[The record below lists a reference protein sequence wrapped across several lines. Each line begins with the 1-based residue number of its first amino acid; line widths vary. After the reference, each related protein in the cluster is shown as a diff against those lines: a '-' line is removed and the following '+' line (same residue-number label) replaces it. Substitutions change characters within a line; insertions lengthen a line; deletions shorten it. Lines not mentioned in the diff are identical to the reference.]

1 MAIFHQGQWGPVARG
16 VGHSVKRPTMVAG
29 VVVTAEHRRATR
41 SGRGHAVAL
50 EAAIILPALILMVA
64 LVIALAR
71 VALAEQAVG
80 AAASQAARAASLERS
95 PQSGHRAAEA
105 AVEAALLDADIGCGS
120 RIVVV
125 DAAGLSAPLGTPSS
139 VSVAVTCVIS
149 YDVSIPGF
157 AGTTTVAVTRTSPV
171 DTYRGR

>member
-1 MAIFHQGQWGPVARG
+1 MARG
-16 VGHSVKRPTMVAG
+16 VGHGVKRPTGVAG
-29 VVVTAEHRRATR
+29 LVVFARHRRTTR
-41 SGRGHAVAL
+41 CGRGHAVAL

-64 LVIALAR
+64 LIIALAR
-71 VALAEQAVG
+71 IALAEQAVG

-95 PQSGHRAAEA
+95 PQTGRRAAEA
-105 AVEAALLDADIGCGS
+105 AVEAALVDADIGCGS

-157 AGTTTVAVTRTSPV
+157 AGTTRVAVTRSSPV
-171 DTYRGR
+171 DTHRSR